1 MPIMASAH
9 KDHKSDAWQ
18 IAPLQHFNEVS
29 MLRFPHELSEPL
41 FIPRLQSRFADFPWP
56 RSLLTRGFSPRRPDA
71 VISTAP
77 ARVARPSLRRRPAP
91 PAPAYASVFSPEA
104 VLLAPSASAR
114 PLALSR
120 DDGPAGWTGRQWA
133 APSVANAGQACR
145 DLSLLPFR
153 RLCGRG
159 RALRTESPADRFG
172 GRGILLLFSGLYA
185 G

>member
-1 MPIMASAH
+1 MRSRR
-9 KDHKSDAWQ
+9 KDRAPHAEQ
-18 IAPLQHFNEVS
+18 VAPLWRPGTVS
-29 MLRFPHELSEPL
+29 MSAAPHGPPEPL